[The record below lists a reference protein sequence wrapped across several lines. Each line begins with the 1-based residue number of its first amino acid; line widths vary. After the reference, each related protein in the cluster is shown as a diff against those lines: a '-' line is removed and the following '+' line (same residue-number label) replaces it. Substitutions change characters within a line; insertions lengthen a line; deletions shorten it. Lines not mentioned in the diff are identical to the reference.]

1 MQNVLQLYLRNH
13 DFRSNPQIQ
22 DSNAEKSSEAIQR
35 PKAEPLTKIVK
46 AFSNAV
52 PSLKSPS

>member
-35 PKAEPLTKIVK
+35 PKTEPLTKIMK
-46 AFSNAV
+46 AFSSAL

>member
-35 PKAEPLTKIVK
+35 PKTEPPTKIMK
-46 AFSNAV
+46 AFSSAL

>member
-1 MQNVLQLYLRNH
+1 MQNVLQLYLINH

-35 PKAEPLTKIVK
+35 PKTEPLTKIMK
-46 AFSNAV
+46 AFSSAL

>member
-35 PKAEPLTKIVK
+35 PKTEPLTKIMK
-46 AFSNAV
+46 AFSNAL
-52 PSLKSPS
+52 PSLKSPP